1 MTVKLTPVGR
11 IEKIKILNKVR
22 YISSIDVDSDIIDV
36 QYIMPNGYT
45 DIERVDLNKYI
56 MSVWSDE
63 E

>member
-22 YISSIDVDSDIIDV
+22 YISSIDVDGGIVNV

-45 DIERVDLNKYI
+45 DIERVDLTKYI
-56 MSVWSDE
+56 MSVWGDAE
-63 E
+63 

>member
-22 YISSIDVDSDIIDV
+22 HISSIDVDSGIIDV

-45 DIERVDLNKYI
+45 DIERVDLDKYI
-56 MSVWSDE
+56 MSVWSD
-63 E
+63 

>member
-1 MTVKLTPVGR
+1 MTVKLTPAGR

-56 MSVWSDE
+56 MSVWGDD
-63 E
+63 

>member
-45 DIERVDLNKYI
+45 DIERVNLNEYI
-56 MSVWSDE
+56 MSVWGDDE
-63 E
+63 

>member
-22 YISSIDVDSDIIDV
+22 YISSVDVDSDIVDV